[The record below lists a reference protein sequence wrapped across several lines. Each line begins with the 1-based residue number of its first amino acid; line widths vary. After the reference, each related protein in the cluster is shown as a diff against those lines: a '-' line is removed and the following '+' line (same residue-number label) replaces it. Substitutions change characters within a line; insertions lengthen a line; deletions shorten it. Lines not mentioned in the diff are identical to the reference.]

1 MIGRWQRHYTISCV
15 AELAQMRKAVTE
27 TLAHG
32 VVRTVLETLVGPEFV
47 YLGRHLAARLRS
59 PPKRGHVLIVYPY
72 GRRESGSAS
81 RLYCGLVLERG
92 TMRASLS
99 RVTSTLCRRPINSPS
114 GPSAMADGIERLRH
128 LRRFLQQGLASHN
141 DS

>member
-59 PPKRGHVLIVYPY
+59 PQARPCAH
-72 GRRESGSAS
+72 
-81 RLYCGLVLERG
+81 
-92 TMRASLS
+92 SLS
-99 RVTSTLCRRPINSPS
+99 IRPQGIRQRFPIILRI
-114 GPSAMADGIERLRH
+114 GPGARDDARIAKQGHLDALQETDKFTERPVCHGRWYRTVAPSAQVPPTGARL
-128 LRRFLQQGLASHN
+128 A
-141 DS
+141 